1 MQIARFVDAPSG
13 LGVIADVDRRLL
25 TDEIAA
31 RRLRNRLSQT
41 LGGVPVLLRCRTG
54 DSFAFDGDLG
64 LRRYA
69 ADPMLD
75 LLPAVGIDLEPP
87 VDQAA

>member
-1 MQIARFVDAPSG
+1 MQIVRFVDAPGG
-13 LGVIADVDRRLL
+13 LGVIADVDQRVLM
-25 TDEIAA
+25 DEIAA

-41 LGGVPVLLRCRTG
+41 FGGVAVLLRCRTV

-64 LRRYA
+64 LQRYA

-75 LLPAVGIDLEPP
+75 LLPAVGIDFEPP